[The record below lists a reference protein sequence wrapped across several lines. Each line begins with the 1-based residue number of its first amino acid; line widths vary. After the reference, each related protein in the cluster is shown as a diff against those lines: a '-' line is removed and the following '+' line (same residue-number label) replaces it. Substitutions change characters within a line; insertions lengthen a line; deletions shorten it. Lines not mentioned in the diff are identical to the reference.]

1 MFEEIKEIILDQLDI
16 ESENIRIDSKIVED
30 FGADS
35 LDLIELASTIEE
47 KYGFEVTKEEIKEIK
62 TVNDLIKI
70 VEEKRVK

>member
-1 MFEEIKEIILDQLDI
+1 MFEEIREIILDQLDI
-16 ESENIRIDSKIVED
+16 ESKDITLESKIVED

-35 LDLIELASTIEE
+35 LDLIELSSTIAE
-47 KYGFEVTKEEIKEIK
+47 KYGFEVTKDEIKEIK

>member
-1 MFEEIKEIILDQLDI
+1 MFDEIKEIILDQLDI
-16 ESENIRIDSKIVED
+16 ESKDITLDSKIVED

-35 LDLIELASTIEE
+35 LDLIELSSTIAE
-47 KYGFEVTKEEIKEIK
+47 KYGFEVSKNEIKEIK